1 MPLPMSASLAASAV
15 RATAPPDPVAAVV
28 AITFLQE
35 GSGYT
40 LDMRRPNLFC
50 RDAAVRRPRLL
61 HKPTV
66 ADDERLAGQRV
77 ALEAGEK
84 QYRLGDVFGGGEF
97 AVDRVLQHDVLD
109 HIFLADAELLG
120 LLGDLLV
127 DERCADKAGADDIG
141 ANIMFG
147 ALLGDD
153 LAQSD
158 QPMLR
163 RDIGRFQHRGL

>member
-1 MPLPMSASLAASAV
+1 MPLPMSASRAASAV
-15 RATAPPDPVAAVV
+15 RATAPPDPVAAFV

-50 RDAAVRRPRLL
+50 RTRRSERSRLL
-61 HKPTV
+61 HEPTM

-84 QYRLGDVFGGGEF
+84 QHRLGNVFGGGEL

-109 HIFLADAELLG
+109 YVFLADAELLG
-120 LLGDLLV
+120 LLGDLLD
-127 DERCADKAGADDIG
+127 DERRADKAGADDIG
-141 ANIMFG
+141 ANIVFG
-147 ALLGDD
+147 ALLGHD

-163 RDIGRFQHRGL
+163 RDIG